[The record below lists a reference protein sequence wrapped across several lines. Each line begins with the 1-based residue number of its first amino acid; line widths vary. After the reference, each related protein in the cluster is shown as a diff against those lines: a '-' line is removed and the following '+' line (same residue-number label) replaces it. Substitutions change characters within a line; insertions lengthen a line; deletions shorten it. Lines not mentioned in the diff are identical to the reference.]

1 MHTICAS
8 EKQNMQDNICLI
20 QKEIQ
25 ILLKKQTGTVFYV
38 LFCKITKKMN
48 TVSVKQQSMPLTL

>member
-8 EKQNMQDNICLI
+8 EKQNMQDNICLT

-25 ILLKKQTGTVFYV
+25 ILLKKKGTFFNV
-38 LFCKITKKMN
+38 LFYKITKKMN
-48 TVSVKQQSMPLTL
+48 TVSVKQQSMLLTL

>member
-8 EKQNMQDNICLI
+8 EKQNMQDNICLT
-20 QKEIQ
+20 QTEIQ
-25 ILLKKQTGTVFYV
+25 ILLKEQMGTLFYV

-48 TVSVKQQSMPLTL
+48 TVSAKQESMPLTV

>member
-8 EKQNMQDNICLI
+8 EKQNMQDNICLT
-20 QKEIQ
+20 QREIQ
-25 ILLKKQTGTVFYV
+25 ILLKEQMGTLFYV

-48 TVSVKQQSMPLTL
+48 ILSAEQQSMPLMV

>member
-8 EKQNMQDNICLI
+8 EEQNMQDNICLT
-20 QKEIQ
+20 QREIQ
-25 ILLKKQTGTVFYV
+25 ILLKEQMGTLFYV

-48 TVSVKQQSMPLTL
+48 TLSAEQQSMPLMV